1 MTNAQAI
8 NLLIEYI
15 IQTIRGD
22 LDRFAINCP
31 SDVPFATQLILR
43 RLANALSD
51 NEDIYSEYVFTR
63 IWEE

>member
-8 NLLIEYI
+8 DLLIEYI

-31 SDVPFATQLILR
+31 SDVPFATQLVLQ
-43 RLANALSD
+43 RLMNTFTG
-51 NEDIYSEYVFTR
+51 NEDVYSEYVFAR

>member
-31 SDVPFATQLILR
+31 SDVPCATQLILR

-51 NEDIYSEYVFTR
+51 NEDIYSEYVFAR
-63 IWEE
+63 IREE